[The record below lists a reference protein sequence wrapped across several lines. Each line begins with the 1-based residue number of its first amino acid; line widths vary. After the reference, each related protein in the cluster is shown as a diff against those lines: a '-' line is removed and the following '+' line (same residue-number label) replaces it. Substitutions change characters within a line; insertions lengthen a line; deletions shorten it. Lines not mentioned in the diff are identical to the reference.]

1 MPRAHAILAVLC
13 VALVAPG
20 CAMRCG
26 PTHTVP
32 SQKIHLFTTVP
43 GDYAIRITARE
54 GQPDLPV
61 PPDGRVSFDVPIGSR
76 YCTPYLF
83 GVLKVGWSTPV
94 EKRRVIAVVKG
105 EKVLRR
111 LSVSDISKL
120 ETDPDGF
127 RILKLKR

>member
-1 MPRAHAILAVLC
+1 MKYLPYIIIALC
-13 VALVAPG
+13 VALVSPG
-20 CAMRCG
+20 CAIHCG
-26 PTHTVP
+26 PMHTVP
-32 SQKIHLFTTVP
+32 PQKIHLIATVP
-43 GDYAIRITARE
+43 GDYAIRITDRE
-54 GQPDLPV
+54 EQPDLPV

-94 EKRRVIAVVKG
+94 EKRRVIEVVRG
-105 EKVLRR
+105 QQVLRR
-111 LSVSDISKL
+111 LSASDISKL